1 MKKYCPVCNCE
12 QEIQLVKK
20 QETYQIKGEP
30 ITIYANICTCSHCGE
45 EIVTFDYDDE
55 NLKEAYRAY
64 RHKHNLIQPES
75 IVAIRE
81 QCKMDRETFAEM
93 LGLDAKQIEDYEN
106 GKIPEKHISNLI
118 MLMGDYDNVR
128 FLKIR
133 AEEFGLENP
142 PEKEEKYMVINNVIF
157 SFYKD
162 FDVTEE
168 DINTLSKI
176 AQNPDE
182 PSYFV
187 YRDGRYGN
195 DLILY

>member
-12 QEIQLVKK
+12 QEMQLVKK
-20 QETYQIKGEP
+20 QEIYQIKGEP
-30 ITIYANICTCSHCGE
+30 ITIYATVCICSHCGE
-45 EIVTFDYDDE
+45 EIFTFDYDDE
-55 NLKEAYRAY
+55 KLKEAHRAY
-64 RHKHNLIQPES
+64 RHKHALIQPED

-106 GKIPEKHISNLI
+106 GEIPEKHISNLI

-128 FLKIR
+128 FLKNR
-133 AEEFGLENP
+133 AEQFALENLS
-142 PEKEEKYMVINNVIF
+142 EKEKKYMVINNVIF

-187 YRDGRYGN
+187 HRDGRYGN

>member
-1 MKKYCPVCNCE
+1 
-12 QEIQLVKK
+12 
-20 QETYQIKGEP
+20 
-30 ITIYANICTCSHCGE
+30 
-45 EIVTFDYDDE
+45 
-55 NLKEAYRAY
+55 
-64 RHKHNLIQPES
+64 
-75 IVAIRE
+75 
-81 QCKMDRETFAEM
+81 MDRETFAGI
-93 LGLDAKQIEDYEN
+93 LGLDVKQIEDYEN
-106 GKIPEKHISNLI
+106 GEIPEKHISNLI

>member
-20 QETYQIKGEP
+20 QETYQIKGEQ
-30 ITIYANICTCSHCGE
+30 ITIYATICTCSHCGE
-45 EIVTFDYDDE
+45 EIVAFDYDDE
-55 NLKEAYRAY
+55 NLKEAHRAY

-93 LGLDAKQIEDYEN
+93 LGLEEKQIEDYEN
-106 GKIPEKHISNLI
+106 GKIPEKNISNLI

-128 FLKIR
+128 FLSNRVKW
-133 AEEFGLENP
+133 FNP
-142 PEKEEKYMVINNVIF
+142 KNSSEKEEKYIIINNVIF

-168 DINTLSKI
+168 DINTLTKI

-195 DLILY
+195 SLILY

>member
-30 ITIYANICTCSHCGE
+30 ITIYATICTCSHCGE
-45 EIVTFDYDDE
+45 EIVAFDYDDE
-55 NLKEAYRAY
+55 NLKEAHRAY

-93 LGLDAKQIEDYEN
+93 LGLEAKQIEDYEN
-106 GKIPEKHISNLI
+106 GKIPEKNISNLI

-128 FLKIR
+128 FLSNRVKW
-133 AEEFGLENP
+133 FNP
-142 PEKEEKYMVINNVIF
+142 KNSSEKEEKYMIINNVIF

-168 DINTLSKI
+168 DINTLTKI

-195 DLILY
+195 ALILY